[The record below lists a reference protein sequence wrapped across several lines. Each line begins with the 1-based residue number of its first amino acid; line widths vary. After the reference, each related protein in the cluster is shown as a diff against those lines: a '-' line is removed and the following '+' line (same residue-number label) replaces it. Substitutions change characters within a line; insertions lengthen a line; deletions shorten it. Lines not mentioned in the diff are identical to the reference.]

1 MRIARVHVDMPL
13 TPGEEVNLPLS
24 SLQHVIHVLR
34 LRSGDGIV
42 LFNGDGR
49 DFAATLLKCHKNGAV
64 AQVGD
69 AGTDEPQPALK
80 IHLGIG
86 VSKGERMDFALQKA
100 VELGVHSM
108 TPLFTARGVVRLDG
122 KRLVNRERHWRGI
135 VISAC
140 EQSGRRRLPALESAQ
155 SIADWLLYEHAGGV
169 LLDHRS
175 PTALRDMSFPEQKI
189 TFLVGSEGGLTQA
202 ERTAAQA
209 AGFTASRLGPRI
221 LRTETA
227 PLAAIAAA
235 QTLWGDLG

>member
-1 MRIARVHVDMPL
+1 MPL
-13 TPGEEVNLPLS
+13 IPGDEVKLPVS
-24 SLQHVIHVLR
+24 SARHLAQVLR
-34 LRSGDGIV
+34 LRNGDPIA

-49 DFAATLLKCHKNGAV
+49 DFAATLLSCHKNGTV
-64 AQVGD
+64 ARVGD
-69 AGTDEPQPALK
+69 AGADEPESTLN

-86 VSKGERMDFALQKA
+86 ISKGERMDFALQKA

-108 TPLFTARGVVRLDG
+108 TPLFTTRSVVRLDG
-122 KRLVNRERHWRGI
+122 ERLANRERHWRGI

-140 EQSGRRRLPALESAQ
+140 EQSGRRRLPVLESAHAF
-155 SIADWLLYEHAGGV
+155 ADWLRNAHKGRV

-175 PTALRDMSFPEQKI
+175 PTALRDMVFPEQQI
-189 TFLVGSEGGLTQA
+189 TFLVGPEGGLTRI
-202 ERTAAQA
+202 ERSAAQA
-209 AGFTASRLGPRI
+209 AGFAAARLGPRI

>member
-1 MRIARVHVDMPL
+1 MRLARIYVDIRL
-13 TPGEEVNLPLS
+13 AAGEELSLPATAV
-24 SLQHVIHVLR
+24 QHAVQVLR
-34 LRSGDGIV
+34 LRSGDGVV

-49 DFAATLLKCHKNGAV
+49 DFAATLLSCHKNRAV
-64 AQVGD
+64 ARVGD
-69 AGTDEPQPALK
+69 AGPAEPESALR

-100 VELGVHSM
+100 VELGVHSI

-140 EQSGRRRLPALESAQ
+140 EQSGRRRLPTLESAQ
-155 SIADWLLYEHAGGV
+155 SFTDWLLYEHAGEV

-175 PTALRDMSFPEQKI
+175 PVALRDMSFPEQKI
-189 TFLVGSEGGLTQA
+189 TFLVGPEGGLTQT
-202 ERTAAQA
+202 ERLAAQT
-209 AGFTASRLGPRI
+209 AGFAAARLGPRI